1 MPMTELDRKN
11 YNKEYYNKN
20 RTKALQKACTPI
32 TCPCCLRVVTR
43 NRLNVH
49 LKTKLCQKTQK
60 NTDFIN
66 NRLGNGTTEFENYI
80 NDRLINIDD
89 TLQTIGEFV
98 KQNPIV

>member
-1 MPMTELDRKN
+1 MPMTEIDRKN
-11 YNKEYYNKN
+11 YNKKYYQEN
-20 RTKALQKACTPI
+20 RVNALNKACTPV

-66 NRLGNGTTEFENYI
+66 NRLGTEFENSI
-80 NDRLINIDD
+80 NGKLININ
-89 TLQTIGEFV
+89 QFMQNIEQAIA
-98 KQNPIV
+98 KNPIV

>member
-1 MPMTELDRKN
+1 MPMNSDDRKN
-11 YNKEYYNKN
+11 YNKNYYQTN
-20 RTKALQKACTPI
+20 RINALNKACTPV

-43 NRLNVH
+43 NRLTVH

-89 TLQTIGEFV
+89 TLQNIDKFV
-98 KQNPIV
+98 KNNPIV